1 MPKQTNIIEGN
12 AQSANINGE
21 VEDNVVSNKIK
32 LKKSED
38 IMHSM
43 IPIWIHHVSNI
54 GKKVLVYALL
64 DEQLDAFYIKIS
76 PKMS

>member
-1 MPKQTNIIEGN
+1 MYFMIIP
-12 AQSANINGE
+12 
-21 VEDNVVSNKIK
+21 V
-32 LKKSED
+32 
-38 IMHSM
+38 
-43 IPIWIHHVSNI
+43 WIHYESNT